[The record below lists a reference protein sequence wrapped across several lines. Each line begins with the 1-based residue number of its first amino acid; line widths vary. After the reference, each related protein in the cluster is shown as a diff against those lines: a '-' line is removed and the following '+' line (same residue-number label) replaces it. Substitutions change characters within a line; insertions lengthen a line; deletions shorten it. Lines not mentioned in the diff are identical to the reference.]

1 MKPSTPFSIQDL
13 KTQEEYLEILNEQGD
28 LMIGV
33 PKEAGQEEKRVCL
46 TPDAVAALV
55 ANNHQ
60 VIIASG
66 AGEEASFSNE
76 EYRKAGARI
85 TTFKKEVFECP
96 LVLKIAPPNAEEIAL
111 LKPNSTIIS
120 VVQKKTQ
127 TKDYFKA
134 LEQKKITA
142 IGFEYITDQDG
153 SFPILKSLSQIG
165 GTAAVH
171 IAAELMSASHKGKGL
186 LFGNMSGI
194 PPTEVVVFGAG
205 TAGSY
210 AAEAAL
216 NFGASVKVFDPS
228 VSKLRSLQNRLK
240 TPIYTSTLQPKNILK
255 ALRRCDVAIGALKGK
270 KNTPIVVPE
279 EVVSHMKKGA
289 VIIDISIDHGGCFET
304 SELTSHQNPTIEKY
318 GVLHYGVP
326 NIPARYPKTA
336 SVSISNICLPYLLQI
351 AEKGGLENA
360 LKYDTGL
367 RNGLYLYRGIMTNA
381 NLGEHFEIPFN
392 DINFLIF

>member
-66 AGEEASFSNE
+66 AGEEASFSDE

-171 IAAELMSASHKGKGL
+171 IAAELMSATHKGKGL

-210 AAEAAL
+210 AAETAL

-289 VIIDISIDHGGCFET
+289 VIIDMSIDHGGCFET

>member
-1 MKPSTPFSIQDL
+1 MNPTTPFSMQDL
-13 KTQEEYLEILNEQGD
+13 KTQEERLEILNEQGD

-33 PKEAGQEEKRVCL
+33 PKEEVLEEKRVCL

-60 VIIASG
+60 VIVEAG
-66 AGEEASFSNE
+66 AGEEASFSDE
-76 EYRKAGARI
+76 EYRTAGAQI
-85 TTFKKEVFECP
+85 TSFKKEVFECT
-96 LVLKIAPPNAEEIAL
+96 LVLKIAPPSPEEISL
-111 LKPNSTIIS
+111 LKPNSTLIS
-120 VVQKKTQ
+120 AVQKKTQ
-127 TKDYFKA
+127 SKSYFKA

-165 GTAAVH
+165 GTAAIH
-171 IAAELMSASHKGKGL
+171 IAAELMSATQKGKGL

-194 PPTEVVVFGAG
+194 PPIEVVVFGAG

-228 VSKLRSLQNRLK
+228 VSKLRNLQNQLK
-240 TPIYTSTLQPKNILK
+240 SPIYTSTLQPKNILK

-270 KNTPIVVPE
+270 NHSPVIVPE

-289 VIIDISIDHGGCFET
+289 VIIDMSIDQGGCFET
-304 SELTSHQNPTIEKY
+304 SELTSHQKPTIEKY

-360 LKYDTGL
+360 LKYDNGL
-367 RNGLYLYRGIMTNA
+367 RNGLYLYRGILTNS
-381 NLGEHFEIPFN
+381 NLGEQFEIPFN

>member
-66 AGEEASFSNE
+66 AGEEASFSDE

-142 IGFEYITDQDG
+142 IGFEYITDQDS

-228 VSKLRSLQNRLK
+228 VSKLRNLQNRLK

-289 VIIDISIDHGGCFET
+289 VIIDMSIDHGGCFET

>member
-66 AGEEASFSNE
+66 AGEEASFSDE

-134 LEQKKITA
+134 LEQKKN
-142 IGFEYITDQDG
+142 Y
-153 SFPILKSLSQIG
+153 
-165 GTAAVH
+165 
-171 IAAELMSASHKGKGL
+171 
-186 LFGNMSGI
+186 
-194 PPTEVVVFGAG
+194 
-205 TAGSY
+205 
-210 AAEAAL
+210 
-216 NFGASVKVFDPS
+216 
-228 VSKLRSLQNRLK
+228 
-240 TPIYTSTLQPKNILK
+240 
-255 ALRRCDVAIGALKGK
+255 
-270 KNTPIVVPE
+270 
-279 EVVSHMKKGA
+279 
-289 VIIDISIDHGGCFET
+289 
-304 SELTSHQNPTIEKY
+304 
-318 GVLHYGVP
+318 
-326 NIPARYPKTA
+326 RYW
-336 SVSISNICLPYLLQI
+336 L
-351 AEKGGLENA
+351 
-360 LKYDTGL
+360 
-367 RNGLYLYRGIMTNA
+367 
-381 NLGEHFEIPFN
+381 
-392 DINFLIF
+392 

>member
-66 AGEEASFSNE
+66 AGEEASFSDE

-171 IAAELMSASHKGKGL
+171 IAAELMSATHKGKGL

-289 VIIDISIDHGGCFET
+289 VIIDMSIDHGGCFET

>member
-66 AGEEASFSNE
+66 AGEEASFSDE

-142 IGFEYITDQDG
+142 IGFEYITDQDS

>member
-66 AGEEASFSNE
+66 AGEEASFSDE

-289 VIIDISIDHGGCFET
+289 VIIDMSIDHGGCFET

>member
-66 AGEEASFSNE
+66 AGEEASFSDE

-96 LVLKIAPPNAEEIAL
+96 LVLKIAPPNAEEITL

-289 VIIDISIDHGGCFET
+289 VIIDMSIDHGGCFET

>member
-1 MKPSTPFSIQDL
+1 MNSTTPFSPHDL
-13 KTQEEYLEILNEQGD
+13 KTQEERLELFNEKGD
-28 LMIGV
+28 LFIGV
-33 PKEAGQEEKRVCL
+33 PKEDIDIEKRVCL

-55 ANNHQ
+55 ANDHG
-60 VIIASG
+60 VIIESG
-66 AGEEASFSNE
+66 AGQEASFSDD
-76 EYRKAGARI
+76 EYRKAGAKI
-85 TTFKKEVFECP
+85 TSIKKEVFECS
-96 LVLKIAPPNAEEIAL
+96 LILKVAPPSMSEIAL
-111 LKPNSTIIS
+111 MKPNSTLIS
-120 VVQKKTQ
+120 AVQKKTQ
-127 TKDYFKA
+127 NKEYFKS
-134 LEQKKITA
+134 LELKKITA

-165 GTAAVH
+165 GTAAIH
-171 IAAELMSASHKGKGL
+171 IAAELMSATNNGKGL

-194 PPTEVVVFGAG
+194 PPIEVVVFGAG

-228 VSKLRSLQNRLK
+228 VSKLRDLQNRLK
-240 TPIYTSTLQPKNILK
+240 MPIYTSTLQPKNIFK

-270 KNTPIVVPE
+270 NHSPVVVQE
-279 EVVSHMKKGA
+279 DVVAHMKKGA
-289 VIIDISIDHGGCFET
+289 VIIDMSIDHGGCFET
-304 SELTSHQNPTIEKY
+304 SEVTTHKNPTIEKY

-360 LKYDTGL
+360 LKFDSGL
-367 RNGLYLYRGIMTNA
+367 RNGLYLYRGILTNA
-381 NLGEHFEIPFN
+381 ALGEWFDIPFN

>member
-60 VIIASG
+60 VIIASC
-66 AGEEASFSNE
+66 AGEEASFSDE

-289 VIIDISIDHGGCFET
+289 VIIDMSIDHGGCFET

>member
-13 KTQEEYLEILNEQGD
+13 KTHEEYLEILNEQGD

-66 AGEEASFSNE
+66 AGEEASFSDE

-289 VIIDISIDHGGCFET
+289 VIIDMSIDHGGCFET

>member
-66 AGEEASFSNE
+66 AGEEASFSDE

-85 TTFKKEVFECP
+85 TTFKNEVFECP

-289 VIIDISIDHGGCFET
+289 VIIDMSIDHGGCFET

>member
-1 MKPSTPFSIQDL
+1 MNPTTPFSMQDL
-13 KTQEEYLEILNEQGD
+13 KTQEERLEILNEQGD

-33 PKEAGQEEKRVCL
+33 PKEDIAVEKRVCL

-60 VIIASG
+60 VTVEAG
-66 AGEEASFSNE
+66 AGEEASFSDE
-76 EYRKAGARI
+76 EYRTAGARI
-85 TTFKKEVFECP
+85 TSFKKEVFECT
-96 LVLKIAPPNAEEIAL
+96 LVLKIAPPSSEEISL
-111 LKPNSTIIS
+111 LKPNSTLIS
-120 VVQKKTQ
+120 AVQKKTQ

-165 GTAAVH
+165 GTAAIH
-171 IAAELMSASHKGKGL
+171 IAAELMSATQNGKGL

-194 PPTEVVVFGAG
+194 PPIEVVVFGAG

-228 VSKLRSLQNRLK
+228 VSRLRHLQNQLK
-240 TPIYTSTLQPKNILK
+240 SPIYTSTLQPKNILK

-270 KNTPIVVPE
+270 NHSPVIVPE

-289 VIIDISIDHGGCFET
+289 VIIDMSIDNGGCFET
-304 SELTSHQNPTIEKY
+304 SEITTHKNPTQEKY

-360 LKYDTGL
+360 LKYDNGL
-367 RNGLYLYRGIMTNA
+367 RNGLYLYRGILTNS

>member
-66 AGEEASFSNE
+66 AGEEASFSDE

-228 VSKLRSLQNRLK
+228 VSKLRNLQNRLK

-289 VIIDISIDHGGCFET
+289 VIIDMSIDHGGCFET

>member
-66 AGEEASFSNE
+66 AGEEASFSDE

-165 GTAAVH
+165 GTAAIH
-171 IAAELMSASHKGKGL
+171 IAAELMSATHKGKGL

-289 VIIDISIDHGGCFET
+289 VIIDMSIDHGGCFET

>member
-1 MKPSTPFSIQDL
+1 MNPTTPFSMQDL
-13 KTQEEYLEILNEQGD
+13 KTQEERLEILNEQGD

-33 PKEAGQEEKRVCL
+33 PKEDIDVEKRVCL

-60 VIIASG
+60 VTVESG
-66 AGEEASFSNE
+66 AGEEASFSDE
-76 EYRKAGARI
+76 EYRTAGARI
-85 TTFKKEVFECP
+85 TNFKKEVFECT
-96 LVLKIAPPNAEEIAL
+96 LVLKIAPPSSEEISL
-111 LKPNSTIIS
+111 LKPNSTLIS
-120 VVQKKTQ
+120 AVQKKTQ

-165 GTAAVH
+165 GTAAIH
-171 IAAELMSASHKGKGL
+171 IAAELMSATQNGKGL

-194 PPTEVVVFGAG
+194 PPIEVVVFGAG

-228 VSKLRSLQNRLK
+228 VSRLRHLQNQLK
-240 TPIYTSTLQPKNILK
+240 SPIYTSTLQPKNILK

-270 KNTPIVVPE
+270 NHSPVIVPE

-289 VIIDISIDHGGCFET
+289 VIIDMSIDNGGCFET
-304 SELTSHQNPTIEKY
+304 SEITTHKNPTQEKY

-360 LKYDTGL
+360 LKYDNGL
-367 RNGLYLYRGIMTNA
+367 RNGLYLYRGILTNS

>member
-1 MKPSTPFSIQDL
+1 M
-13 KTQEEYLEILNEQGD
+13 
-28 LMIGV
+28 
-33 PKEAGQEEKRVCL
+33 
-46 TPDAVAALV
+46 
-55 ANNHQ
+55 
-60 VIIASG
+60 
-66 AGEEASFSNE
+66 
-76 EYRKAGARI
+76 
-85 TTFKKEVFECP
+85 
-96 LVLKIAPPNAEEIAL
+96 

-210 AAEAAL
+210 AAEASL

-289 VIIDISIDHGGCFET
+289 VIIDMSIDHGGCFET

>member
-66 AGEEASFSNE
+66 AGEEASFSDE

-165 GTAAVH
+165 GTAAIH
-171 IAAELMSASHKGKGL
+171 IAAELMSATHKGKGL

-216 NFGASVKVFDPS
+216 NFGTSVKVFDPS

-289 VIIDISIDHGGCFET
+289 VIIDMSIDHGGCFET

>member
-66 AGEEASFSNE
+66 AGEEASFSDE

-210 AAEAAL
+210 AAEASL

-289 VIIDISIDHGGCFET
+289 VIIDMSIDHGGCFET

>member
-66 AGEEASFSNE
+66 AGEEASFSDE

-142 IGFEYITDQDG
+142 IGFEYITDQDS

-289 VIIDISIDHGGCFET
+289 VIIDMSIDHGGCFET